1 MFKIELYADNLG
13 SFSSKLNGKK
23 KEKKDPVSYLHLSI
37 MGQKLKIVELFRGY
51 ASMIS
56 LLWSLPTSPKS
67 LFNANF
73 LVNDQLEYIFLSN
86 GMSIRIEN
94 IGTLG
99 IDIEGVTDVSL
110 WNQYAKIKL
119 KTRASFV
126 NEQNL
131 ILINNFIIL
140 NNVQNNLKGQFLVN
154 FDMNIDFGNDP
165 YKLCV
170 KLSKEKINIWLINFI
185 KNKMNR

>member
-1 MFKIELYADNLG
+1 MYADNFS
-13 SFSSKLNGKK
+13 SFSSKLNEKK
-23 KEKKDPVSYLHLSI
+23 KERKDPVSYLHLSI
-37 MGQKLKIVELFRGY
+37 MGQKLKIAELFNSY

-67 LFNANF
+67 LFNSNF
-73 LVNDQLEYIFLSN
+73 LLNDQLEYIFLSN
-86 GMSIRIEN
+86 GMSVRIEN

-119 KTRASFV
+119 KTRASFI

-131 ILINNFIIL
+131 FLINNFNIL
-140 NNVQNNLKGQFLVN
+140 SNVQNKLKGQFLVN
-154 FDMNIDFGNDP
+154 FDTNIDFSHDP

-170 KLSKEKINIWLINFI
+170 KLSQEKINLWLINFI
-185 KNKMNR
+185 NLK